1 MSEDTK
7 QGGQSDA
14 AEFDLQLELSSL
26 VADQIIPQSIAE
38 KLEQKL
44 VEKQVD
50 ITKDQL
56 YALAEK
62 IHSLIQTYK
71 ETGSLPNPTENSVES
86 SASVENDQV
95 DSATDEE
102 IDSSE
107 VSTGSDSV
115 DDQSVSEFMEK
126 IEELQ
131 QKIDMLEEEKQNGFA
146 DEGQGSDQQPR
157 QEARDDE
164 FQLPYDE
171 SVSTKHLTTDPLE
184 SIPTNPE
191 SIIVLM
197 NWLQYLV
204 NRCGHENLAHV
215 LDYYV
220 DVDWISD
227 DVKISLLEYATGITE
242 GKDTTEGSKKNSDKS
257 SDLPSK
263 DHIQSYM
270 YIQRLKGKK
279 FEKHF
284 VERINGELARIEKK
298 VDTYHH
304 KQ

>member
-1 MSEDTK
+1 MSEENK
-7 QGGQSDA
+7 QGGQPDA
-14 AEFDLQLELSSL
+14 EEFDLQLELSSL

-56 YALAEK
+56 HALAEK
-62 IHSLIQTYK
+62 IHSLIQTYNK
-71 ETGSLPNPTENSVES
+71 TGSLPSPLEKPVKSTNATQQIDAKNIGEDNES
-86 SASVENDQV
+86 KEL
-95 DSATDEE
+95 
-102 IDSSE
+102 
-107 VSTGSDSV
+107 SDSESFDNKDV
-115 DDQSVSEFMEK
+115 QEYIEK
-126 IEELQ
+126 IEALE
-131 QKIDMLEEEKQNGFA
+131 QKIDSLKQ
-146 DEGQGSDQQPR
+146 DGSLSDDQDQNQQSR
-157 QEARDDE
+157 QDSLDDDL
-164 FQLPYDE
+164 QLPYTE
-171 SVSTKHLTTDPLE
+171 SVSTKHLTIDPLE
-184 SIPTNPE
+184 CIPTNPE

-220 DVDWISD
+220 DVDWITD

-242 GKDTTEGSKKNSDKS
+242 GKDNSEASKKNGKS

-304 KQ
+304 TQ

>member
-1 MSEDTK
+1 MSEDNK
-7 QGGQSDA
+7 QGGQPDA
-14 AEFDLQLELSSL
+14 EEFDLQLELSSL

-56 YALAEK
+56 YTLAEK

-71 ETGSLPNPTENSVES
+71 ETGSLPTPAEKPVKSTDTTEQIDVETIS
-86 SASVENDQV
+86 Q
-95 DSATDEE
+95 DEE
-102 IDSSE
+102 SEGSSDTE
-107 VSTGSDSV
+107 SFDNKDV
-115 DDQSVSEFMEK
+115 QEYIEK
-126 IEELQ
+126 IESLE
-131 QKIDMLEEEKQNGFA
+131 QKIDLLEQEKQ
-146 DEGQGSDQQPR
+146 QGVQDQDSP
-157 QEARDDE
+157 QESLDNDI
-164 FQLPYDE
+164 QLPYDE

-184 SIPTNPE
+184 CIPTNPE

-220 DVDWISD
+220 DVDWITG

-242 GKDTTEGSKKNSDKS
+242 GKDNSEASKKKNGKS

-304 KQ
+304 TQ

>member
-1 MSEDTK
+1 MSEAK
-7 QGGQSDA
+7 KEGGEPDA
-14 AEFDLQLELSSL
+14 ADFDLQLELSSL
-26 VADQIIPQSIAE
+26 VADNVIPQSIAE
-38 KLEQKL
+38 RLGKKL

-62 IHSLIQTYK
+62 IHSFIESYK
-71 ETGSLPNPTENSVES
+71 ENGSLPEPSSVEQS
-86 SASVENDQV
+86 VDTPKVQASEESEVESADEIEKS
-95 DSATDEE
+95 DSL
-102 IDSSE
+102 SSE
-107 VSTGSDSV
+107 SMDSETV
-115 DDQSVSEFMEK
+115 EEFMNK

-131 QKIDMLEEEKQNGFA
+131 QKIDMLEQETKMEDSQ
-146 DEGQGSDQQPR
+146 DELDQQQQGSS
-157 QEARDDE
+157 ADD
-164 FQLPYDE
+164 FQIPYDE
-171 SVSTKHLTTDPLE
+171 SVSTDHLTSDPLQ
-184 SIPTNPE
+184 SIPANPE

-204 NRCGHENLAHV
+204 NRCGHDHLSQV

-220 DVDWISD
+220 EVDWITD
-227 DVKISLLEYATGITE
+227 DVKISLLEYSTGITE
-242 GKDTTEGSKKNSDKS
+242 GKDVKADSSSRKKEEKTAH
-257 SDLPSK
+257 LHSK
-263 DHIQSYM
+263 DHIQSYL

-304 KQ
+304 TQ

>member
-1 MSEDTK
+1 MSEDK
-7 QGGQSDA
+7 KEGGQPDA
-14 AEFDLQLELSSL
+14 TDFDLQLELSSL
-26 VADQIIPQSIAE
+26 VADQVIPQSIAE
-38 KLEQKL
+38 KLEKKL

-62 IHSLIQTYK
+62 IHNLIQTYK
-71 ETGSLPNPTENSVES
+71 EKGSLPEPTRSTDSVKPNKQQDTDSNDELKDS
-86 SASVENDQV
+86 SSSHFEG
-95 DSATDEE
+95 E
-102 IDSSE
+102 IDDE
-107 VSTGSDSV
+107 TIEG
-115 DDQSVSEFMEK
+115 FMSK
-126 IEELQ
+126 IGQLQ
-131 QKIDMLEEEKQNGFA
+131 QKIDELEQ
-146 DEGQGSDQQPR
+146 QGIQGEVTDKNQSSSYNDIN
-157 QEARDDE
+157 
-164 FQLPYDE
+164 LPYNE
-171 SVSTKHLTTDPLE
+171 SISTSHLTTDPLQN
-184 SIPTNPE
+184 IPSNPE

-204 NRCGHENLAHV
+204 NRCGHDNLANV

-220 DVDWISD
+220 EVDWITD

-242 GKDTTEGSKKNSDKS
+242 GNNLKSDTSNKGDGKS
-257 SDLPSK
+257 SNLHSK
-263 DHIQSYM
+263 DHIQSYL

-304 KQ
+304 TQ

>member
-1 MSEDTK
+1 MSEETK
-7 QGGQSDA
+7 QGGKPNA

-50 ITKDQL
+50 ITKEQL

-71 ETGSLPNPTENSVES
+71 ETGSLPTPTERSVES
-86 SASVENDQV
+86 SDSVENDQV
-95 DSATDEE
+95 DSAADEE
-102 IDSSE
+102 IDNSE

-115 DDQSVSEFMEK
+115 DDQSVSEFMDK

-131 QKIDMLEEEKQNGFA
+131 QKIDMLEEEKQKGFSS
-146 DEGQGSDQQPR
+146 EGKDSNQESDR
-157 QEARDDE
+157 ESVDDE

-171 SVSTKHLTTDPLE
+171 SISTKHLTTDPLE
-184 SIPTNPE
+184 CIPSNPE

-242 GKDTTEGSKKNSDKS
+242 GKDSSEASKKKSDKS

-304 KQ
+304 TQ

>member
-1 MSEDTK
+1 MSEETK
-7 QGGQSDA
+7 QGGKPNA
-14 AEFDLQLELSSL
+14 AEFDLQSELSSL

-71 ETGSLPNPTENSVES
+71 ETGSLPNPTEKSVES
-86 SASVENDQV
+86 SESVENDQV
-95 DSATDEE
+95 DFGAGEE

-115 DDQSVSEFMEK
+115 DDQSVSEFMDK

-131 QKIDMLEEEKQNGFA
+131 QKIDMLEEEKQKGFSS
-146 DEGQGSDQQPR
+146 EGKDSNQESDR
-157 QEARDDE
+157 ESVDDE
-164 FQLPYDE
+164 FQFPYDE
-171 SVSTKHLTTDPLE
+171 SISTKHLTTDPLE
-184 SIPTNPE
+184 CIPSNPE

-242 GKDTTEGSKKNSDKS
+242 GKDSSEASKKKSDKS

-304 KQ
+304 TQ

>member
-1 MSEDTK
+1 MSEDNK
-7 QGGQSDA
+7 QGGQPDA
-14 AEFDLQLELSSL
+14 EEFDLQLELSSL

-71 ETGSLPNPTENSVES
+71 ETGSLPTPVEKPVKSTDTTEQIDVETIS
-86 SASVENDQV
+86 Q
-95 DSATDEE
+95 DEE
-102 IDSSE
+102 SEKSSDTE
-107 VSTGSDSV
+107 SFDNKDV
-115 DDQSVSEFMEK
+115 QEYIEK
-126 IEELQ
+126 IEALE
-131 QKIDMLEEEKQNGFA
+131 QKIDLLEQQKQ
-146 DEGQGSDQQPR
+146 QGVQDQDSS
-157 QEARDDE
+157 QESLDDDI
-164 FQLPYDE
+164 QLPYDE

-184 SIPTNPE
+184 CIPTNPE

-204 NRCGHENLAHV
+204 NRCGHENLDHV

-220 DVDWISD
+220 DVDWITD

-242 GKDTTEGSKKNSDKS
+242 GKDNSEASKKKNDKS

-304 KQ
+304 TQ